1 MGVDRKLYGKKHVVA
16 LLLTGLIFVIGILV
30 GLKVSEERLIF
41 TEEDIAKKQVDYE
54 SLQMQFLYLTSQE
67 NRNCKVLLNTLE
79 RNIYDLENSRIKL
92 ENYVQSENVEDFKTV
107 KREYML
113 TEIRYWMLTNEA
125 REVCPNDKVSV
136 LFFYEKEEDCGDCSA
151 QGYILSYLKELFGDN
166 LLVFS
171 LDTGFDEPMIDV
183 LEDNFGIMKLPAVV
197 VNNEVYEG
205 LTEKDEMIEIV
216 CSFLN
221 NRELFESCS

>member
-1 MGVDRKLYGKKHVVA
+1 M
-16 LLLTGLIFVIGILV
+16 IGILV